1 MRIALRYFWIGA
13 SNEQGGAYRR
23 FNSSG
28 LSVDVKN
35 ELEGGNVVINDLNTL
50 VISYIDRFIR
60 NGNIHLS
67 DNGKRARAK
76 QTAYY
81 IKNI

>member
-13 SNEQGGAYRR
+13 TNEQGSDYRR

-28 LSVDVKN
+28 LSGDVKN
-35 ELEGGNVVINDLNTL
+35 ELEGGNGVINDPNTF
-50 VISYIDRFIR
+50 VTSYIDRFIG

-76 QTAYY
+76 QTADC
-81 IKNI
+81 IRNI